1 MMNSNEKKS
10 LIILVVIIVVL
21 SVGYVFADMYITT
34 LPSEVKRVKVV
45 SSVAEKEEALKKEQ
59 EQEEANQ
66 QKTDGSS
73 GQNDKDNTVSNKQQ
87 GGTANQDNKSVNN
100 NTQKNN
106 INNSTNNTQ
115 KKVNIKKY
123 KTTRGYEYF
132 HYKGYLFLN
141 GAKMKLPNGFKFV
154 EESQDALSYSDYKV
168 NSMAVVSQEY
178 TGDMNINVTAL
189 FMALGTAGTTGP
201 EKQVAFG
208 KNKYRY
214 RKYVVD
220 SGQSQLGNMTTH
232 VFITGNNKRIVA
244 FIFYSLGSDISW
256 AKGTLASVGYY

>member
-1 MMNSNEKKS
+1 MMNNNEKKS
-10 LIILVVIIVVL
+10 LIILAVIIVVF

-34 LPSEVKRVKVV
+34 LPSEVKRAKVV
-45 SSVAEKEEALKKEQ
+45 SSVAEKEEELKKEQ

-73 GQNDKDNTVSNKQQ
+73 GQNGTDNTVSNKQQ
-87 GGTANQDNKSVNN
+87 GGTVNKDNKSANN

-106 INNSTNNTQ
+106 TNNTQ

-123 KTTRGYEYF
+123 KTNSGYEYF

-141 GAKMKLPNGFKFV
+141 GAKMKLPSGFKFV

-178 TGDMNINVTAL
+178 TGDMYINVTAL

-201 EKQVAFG
+201 EKQVTFG

-214 RKYVVD
+214 RKYIMD

-244 FIFYSLGSDISW
+244 FVFYSLSSDIRW
-256 AKGTLASVGYY
+256 AKGTLTSVAYY